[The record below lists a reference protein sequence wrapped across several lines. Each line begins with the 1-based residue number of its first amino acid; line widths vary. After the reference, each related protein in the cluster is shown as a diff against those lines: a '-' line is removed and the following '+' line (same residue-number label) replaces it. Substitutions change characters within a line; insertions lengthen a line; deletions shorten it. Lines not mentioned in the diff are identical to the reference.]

1 MPPSNPGAG
10 HSRRPR
16 VRLRGRSHD
25 HPALSA
31 SGRRPPADTRWR
43 TCRGGR
49 QVRTGRPTRFERS
62 TKSREGH
69 SASLWPVNLQR
80 RTLSVVVSLNTVT
93 WSKPPAPCRSPAS
106 GSSAGGG
113 RRRSCLLQV
122 GRLLGASVVGEG
134 RDPPPAA
141 SPEGSRTG
149 PTLHQTL
156 HTLLSQS
163 GVCFAPQLGGVG
175 PTVTAGASH
184 RLAPV
189 PVPRP
194 RPESVPVCGDC
205 WRC

>member
-1 MPPSNPGAG
+1 MPPYNPGAG
-10 HSRRPR
+10 HYRRPR

-49 QVRTGRPTRFERS
+49 QVRRTVDEESRGPFGLSSPS
-62 TKSREGH
+62 TCIVAH
-69 SASLWPVNLQR
+69 FQF
-80 RTLSVVVSLNTVT
+80 VVVSTP
-93 WSKPPAPCRSPAS
+93 SPGPPAPCRSPAS

-163 GVCFAPQLGGVG
+163 GACLTLQLGGVG
-175 PTVTAGASH
+175 PTVTAGASTIGAGNFARYL
-184 RLAPV
+184 RLNPTA
-189 PVPRP
+189 
-194 RPESVPVCGDC
+194 EE
-205 WRC
+205 